1 MTIITILILIVS
13 IVAHEVAHGLAALWQ
28 GDRTAKDAGRLT
40 LNPIPHIDPIG
51 TIVLPVGMYLLGIPF
66 LFGYA
71 KPVPINPYYFRNLKY
86 GEAMVAFAG
95 PLVNIIFVALFTTLL
110 HTVPMEPVYQG
121 VAQTAILINIVLA
134 LFNLMPI
141 PPLDGSKIL
150 FAFIPQ
156 RFYRFRKT
164 LEGKGFLFWF
174 IIIILI
180 WQVFQPL
187 VGWIFRI
194 LV

>member
-1 MTIITILILIVS
+1 MTIISILILIVAV
-13 IVAHEVAHGLAALWQ
+13 IAHEVAHGLAALWQ
-28 GDRTAKDAGRLT
+28 GDTTAKDAGRLT
-40 LNPIPHIDPIG
+40 LNPISHIDPVGSIFLPF
-51 TIVLPVGMYLLGIPF
+51 VLYVISSPF

-71 KPVPINPYYFRNLKY
+71 KPVPINPHNFRNVRW

-95 PLVNIIFVALFTTLL
+95 PLVNIIFVAIFTILL
-110 HTVPMEPVYQG
+110 HTVPMGEGFMQIS
-121 VAQTAILINIVLA
+121 AMIILINLVLA

-150 FAFIPQ
+150 FALIPQ
-156 RFYRFRKT
+156 KHYRFRES
-164 LEGKGFLFWF
+164 LESRNFIFWF
-174 IIIILI
+174 IAMILI

-187 VGWIFRI
+187 VYWLFKI